1 MLTLEKMIRF
11 FKPVRAYFAGV
22 FTMSLVGFGVALVWA
37 QEVAALAVA
46 APSGGRL
53 KDQLL
58 IMGLGLLTLAF
69 GVIYR
74 TVSRAI
80 NKGGDA
86 LDRWVENKIQNEF
99 LSSAIL
105 RFTTLAR
112 STVLNVWKTQ
122 VKFWKVGLKDMIK
135 DGKITKE
142 EVVEKKR
149 QAKVLAMEQL
159 KMITPRAVLD
169 TVLGIDANDTA
180 IDAFLSA
187 GIESALHDVKAEAKL
202 VNAQVSGSAIKN

>member
-1 MLTLEKMIRF
+1 MLTLENISRF
-11 FKPVRAYFAGV
+11 LKPVRAYFAGV
-22 FTMSLVGFGVALVWA
+22 FTMGFVAFGVTLLWA
-37 QEVAALAVA
+37 QDVAAPAVA
-46 APSGGRL
+46 ASSGGGL

-58 IMGLGLLTLAF
+58 VMGLGLLTLAA

-74 TVSRAI
+74 TVSKFI

-86 LDRWVENKIQNEF
+86 LERWVENKIQNEF
-99 LSSAIL
+99 LESAIL

-135 DGKITKE
+135 DKKITPE
-142 EVVEKKR
+142 EVAEKKR
-149 QAKVLAMEQL
+149 QAKLLAMEQL
-159 KMITPRAVLD
+159 KMITPKVLLD
-169 TVLGIDANDTA
+169 TVLGIDAKDTA

-187 GIESALHDVKAEAKL
+187 GIESALHDAKAEAKL
-202 VNAQVSGSAIKN
+202 VKAQVSGSAIKN

>member
-11 FKPVRAYFAGV
+11 FKPIRAYFAGV
-22 FTMSLVGFGVALVWA
+22 FTMSIVGFGVALVWA
-37 QEVAALAVA
+37 QEAVVPA
-46 APSGGRL
+46 VVAPSSGGL

-58 IMGLGLLTLAF
+58 VMGLGLLTLAA

-74 TVSRAI
+74 TVSKFI

-86 LDRWVENKIQNEF
+86 LERWVENKIQNEF
-99 LSSAIL
+99 LESAIL

-122 VKFWKVGLKDMIK
+122 VKFWKVGLKDMIRDK
-135 DGKITKE
+135 KITPE
-142 EVVEKKR
+142 EVAEKKR
-149 QAKVLAMEQL
+149 QAKLLAMEQL
-159 KMITPRAVLD
+159 KMITPKVLLD
-169 TVLGIDANDTA
+169 TVLGVDAKDTA

-187 GIESALHDVKAEAKL
+187 GIESALHDAKSEAKL
-202 VNAQVSGSAIKN
+202 VKAQVSGSAIKN

>member
-22 FTMSLVGFGVALVWA
+22 FTMAFVAFGATLLWA
-37 QEVAALAVA
+37 QEVAVPAVA
-46 APSGGRL
+46 PTSGGL

-58 IMGLGLLTLAF
+58 MMGLGLLTLAA

-74 TVSRAI
+74 TVSKFI

-99 LSSAIL
+99 LESAII

-142 EVVEKKR
+142 EVAEKKR
-149 QAKVLAMEQL
+149 LAKLTAMEQL
-159 KMITPRAVLD
+159 KMITPRTLLD
-169 TVLGIDANDTA
+169 TVLGKDAKDMA
-180 IDAFLSA
+180 IDAFFSA
-187 GIESALHDVKAEAKL
+187 GIESALHDAKSEAKVVKAQ
-202 VNAQVSGSAIKN
+202 VNGSAIKN